1 MRVLYKD
8 PTKRP
13 RHATWCATDTVIGA
27 IRPTSMKGKLAS
39 GKAKSKI
46 ENCCPPA
53 PAPGA
58 REAKAKGRFKW
69 RVTQPLGYARR
80 MR

>member
-1 MRVLYKD
+1 
-8 PTKRP
+8 
-13 RHATWCATDTVIGA
+13 
-27 IRPTSMKGKLAS
+27 MKGKLAS

-58 REAKAKGRFKW
+58 REAKAKGRFKACHGKINPRLW
-69 RVTQPLGYARR
+69 EVEVGAG
-80 MR
+80 

>member
-1 MRVLYKD
+1 
-8 PTKRP
+8 
-13 RHATWCATDTVIGA
+13 
-27 IRPTSMKGKLAS
+27 MKGKLAS

-58 REAKAKGRFKW
+58 REAKAKGPVQGLSSKINPRLW
-69 RVTQPLGYARR
+69 EVEVGAGYARH
-80 MR
+80 M

>member
-1 MRVLYKD
+1 
-8 PTKRP
+8 
-13 RHATWCATDTVIGA
+13 
-27 IRPTSMKGKLAS
+27 MKGKLAS

-58 REAKAKGRFKW
+58 REAKAKGRFKAVIIHQPQALGG
-69 RVTQPLGYARR
+69 RVVEVGAGYARH
-80 MR
+80 M